1 MLGSFSWE
9 VAIFFVENHEYKYPV
24 SLVHLCNNIF
34 RGLLLQIGVFG
45 DVAGG
50 YQVPVGK
57 AFDDFTAWR
66 KSMKIQCSQKRFSA
80 KSLVRELTYGWYLNA
95 KGYNARVVSEWLMCK
110 FSEVNAMPEFS
121 GVDHRLELCETAL
134 KLGGLVEGFVITAF
148 LLLRFYVSYPGE
160 PGRKFHEEKN
170 TTRIECAQSPP
181 FSSCSLH
188 LFFGAQK
195 KKNRTNNPPKTKF
208 VTQPAQERSQSFLR
222 VGGACLQTLVLQLK
236 FIHPIADGG
245 RLWRVVGW
253 MKFYPNMVLTY

>member
-9 VAIFFVENHEYKYPV
+9 VAIFFVEKHEYKYPV

-160 PGRKFHEEKN
+160 PGRKFHEEK
-170 TTRIECAQSPP
+170 
-181 FSSCSLH
+181 
-188 LFFGAQK
+188 
-195 KKNRTNNPPKTKF
+195 
-208 VTQPAQERSQSFLR
+208 TQR
-222 VGGACLQTLVLQLK
+222 G
-236 FIHPIADGG
+236 
-245 RLWRVVGW
+245 
-253 MKFYPNMVLTY
+253 